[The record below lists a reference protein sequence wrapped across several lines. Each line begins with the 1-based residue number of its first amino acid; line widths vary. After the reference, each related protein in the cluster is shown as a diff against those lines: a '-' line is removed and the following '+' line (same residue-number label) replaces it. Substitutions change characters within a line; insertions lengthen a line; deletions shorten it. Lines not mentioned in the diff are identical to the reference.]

1 MALAERLDP
10 VVLGGVPNSCFRPG
24 ARPRGAPTG
33 GRLSSGAT
41 HQKRRPMKIEA
52 TCENC
57 ERTFLL
63 SQIGNDSDTPG
74 RCPFCG
80 IHFARHYVQ
89 VLVETV
95 QASEVAAENLVH
107 VLG

>member
-1 MALAERLDP
+1 
-10 VVLGGVPNSCFRPG
+10 
-24 ARPRGAPTG
+24 
-33 GRLSSGAT
+33 
-41 HQKRRPMKIEA
+41 MKIEA

-80 IHFARHYVQ
+80 IHFARHYSQ
-89 VLVETV
+89 ILVETV
-95 QASEVAAENLVH
+95 QASEVAGGNLVH
-107 VLG
+107 VLGRLESMETGFDIDIDGLLRKISEEIRFSSSEKASS